1 MYLYLG
7 GNTAL
12 NSREIVGIFDLDTST
27 VSKKTRDFLN
37 AAEQSQNTVY
47 TSFDLPK
54 TFVLRAGEK
63 NRAKTALTT
72 ENKRRAARAEN
83 SARQG
88 DGTDADEAKTAENR
102 KVYITALTVS
112 TLKRRCESPEKFAL
126 PPACEKT
133 GRSAKSVKN
142 YFE

>member
-37 AAEQSQNTVY
+37 AAEQNQNTVY

-63 NRAKTALTT
+63 KRAKSALIT

-83 SARQG
+83 RARQV
-88 DGTDADEAKTAENR
+88 DEIDVTGVENR
-102 KVYITALTVS
+102 EVYITALTVS
-112 TLKRRCESPEKFAL
+112 TLKKRCESPEK
-126 PPACEKT
+126 
-133 GRSAKSVKN
+133 SV
-142 YFE
+142 